1 MLKLQAISQVT
12 QWFIPHREARAERNQ
27 PTINKLIKNKILG
40 IIFLFF
46 WQINLPAMA
55 SNAEKEK
62 ELWQQKSQL
71 VINHLADNYIVPRS
85 GDRGKYVMPG
95 LIAYGWRSRNS
106 NNINWQPQQRE
117 QLQLL
122 ANKKPEDFY
131 TNSDAFKAPGI
142 TRLLYLFSEDRVIKK
157 VEQQYFNYLFPSTN
171 QNQKYNFWSSGG
183 TENFVNM
190 LRTSGYL
197 LAQKAIP
204 LKYPQAQKRLVE
216 KEKWLR
222 YKAQKIYQTGTAEW
236 DSSSYTI
243 FNLIGWLNVYDFA
256 ENTEIKAIARAVLD
270 YYASA
275 IALKYTYGVYGGAEQ
290 RGGSAMSS
298 FNSYTDYLGWLW
310 FSEYIPKN
318 KSFFNWPQYI
328 QLIHP
333 ATSSYRPPQEAISL
347 ARKQDITSSFY
358 QNYKA
363 QYNLAKLEIPEYFYI
378 DETYTLGT
386 ALVPQGEQVVNWKLV
401 SYPQNSQE
409 ALVVTGSNSYGKNN
423 PKNGMGK
430 TVFDRYLQHEN
441 ILVQMSYVPQEAQG
455 KLKAQNLREF
465 LVNLFNKIPC
475 GNTCQYFLTSKVNQ
489 WIPPL
494 TYPVIQEKNQYYV
507 ANYLSFP
514 QGTKIIN
521 HQGIYFVQLNKTYL
535 AIFPFPQNS
544 NLQPK
549 TQGNRVYLEVF
560 APLEGLTGFFIEV
573 GNQPKHQSFTEF
585 QQLVMAK
592 TELDLKQLDWE
603 KIRYRTT
610 NNQQLLIDYEKLQLQ
625 ATLKID
631 NQVVIFKPL
640 YLYQGDNLQL
650 KKQILRLE
658 NDESIYQVNFQNSRP
673 VFSRILKEDR

>member
-12 QWFIPHREARAERNQ
+12 QWFTPRREARAERNQ
-27 PTINKLIKNKILG
+27 PIINKLIKNKILG

-46 WQINLPAMA
+46 WQISLPVMA
-55 SNAEKEK
+55 SNGEKE
-62 ELWQQKSQL
+62 EALWQQKSQL
-71 VINHLADNYIVPRS
+71 VINHLADNYILPQS
-85 GDRGKYVMPG
+85 GDRGKYVMPS
-95 LIAYGWRSRNS
+95 LIAYRWRYKNK
-106 NNINWQPQQRE
+106 NWQPQQWQ

-122 ANKKPEDFY
+122 ASKKPEDFY
-131 TNSDAFKAPGI
+131 TNSDAFNAPGI
-142 TRLLYLFSEDRVIKK
+142 TRLLYLFPQDRSLQQ
-157 VEQQYFNYLFPSTN
+157 VEKQYFQYLFPPQTKVK
-171 QNQKYNFWSSGG
+171 KYSFWRSGG

-204 LKYPQAQKRLVE
+204 LKSPQAQQRLVE

-256 ENTEIKAIARAVLD
+256 ENAEIKAIARAVLD

-298 FNSYTDYLGWLW
+298 FNSYTDYLGWFW
-310 FSEYIPKN
+310 FSEYLPEAKT
-318 KSFFNWPQYI
+318 FFHWPQYI

-333 ATSSYRPPQEAISL
+333 ATSSYRPPQEAIAL
-347 ARKQDITSSFY
+347 ARKQNLTTSIY
-358 QNYKA
+358 QNAKA
-363 QYNLAKLEIPEYFYI
+363 KYNLAKLEIPEYFYI
-378 DETYTLGT
+378 GKTYTLGT
-386 ALVPQGEQVVNWKLV
+386 ALVDRGEQIVNWKLV
-401 SYPQNSQE
+401 SYPQESEQ

-441 ILVQMSYVPQEAQG
+441 ILVQMSYVPQEVKS
-455 KLKAQNLREF
+455 KLRNQKLREF
-465 LVNLFNKIPC
+465 IVNSIDKIPC
-475 GNTCQYFLTSKVNQ
+475 GNTCQYLLTTKINRA
-489 WIPPL
+489 IPPI
-494 TYPVIQEKNQYYV
+494 TYPVIKKKNQYYV

-514 QGTKIIN
+514 QGTKIIAR
-521 HQGIYFVQLNKTYL
+521 QGIYFVRLNETYL
-535 AIFPFPQNS
+535 AIFPFPQQS
-544 NLQPK
+544 NLQPQV
-549 TQGNRVYLEVF
+549 QGNRIYLEIT
-560 APLEGLTGFFIEV
+560 APLDNLAGFLIEV
-573 GNQPKHQSFTEF
+573 GDRINNQSFTEF
-585 QQLVMAK
+585 QNSITQKAK
-592 TELDLKQLDWE
+592 LDLKQLDWE
-603 KIRYRTT
+603 KVRYQTT
-610 NNQQLLIDYEKLQLQ
+610 SDRQLLIDYAKDRLQ

-631 NQVVIFKPL
+631 NQEVMFKPL

-658 NDESIYQVNFQNSRP
+658 DNESIYQVNFQNSKP
-673 VFSRILKEDR
+673 VFSRISKDN